1 MMIKPV
7 LQLPKTIRFL
17 NEDELPRNNASL
29 LKRWEEGKAANIVEG
44 YTLTFK
50 DNKDPENGALGFRF
64 YAEINIDNPK
74 LWNLMLALSEILPDE
89 VAFLFGHVDSD
100 LNYGNYQDKES
111 ILDFIT
117 QYQYELTEDAF
128 INFGLIYND
137 EETLVEIFVD
147 ESKYV
152 KYWGVDEELFRAMME
167 EFGLKE
173 VKGLEFVDE
182 YPKIRESLSVL
193 DEKALDSK
201 SLIELFA
208 QKYL

>member
-1 MMIKPV
+1 MIKPV

-17 NEDELPRNNASL
+17 KEDELPQNNVSV
-29 LKRWEEGKAANIVEG
+29 LKRWEESKVANIVEG
-44 YTLTFK
+44 YTLTF
-50 DNKDPENGALGFRF
+50 NNNPENNNLGFKF

-74 LWNLMLALSEILPDE
+74 LWNLMVALSETLPNE
-89 VAFLFGHVDSD
+89 VAFLFGHIDFD

-111 ILDFIT
+111 TLNFIT
-117 QYQYELTEDAF
+117 QHQYELAEDAF

-137 EETLVEIFVD
+137 KETLIEIFVD

-152 KYWGVDEELFRAMME
+152 KYWGVDEEWFRAIMK

-182 YPKIRESLSVL
+182 FPKIREALAVL

>member
-1 MMIKPV
+1 MLKPV

-17 NEDELPRNNASL
+17 KEDELPQNNASV
-29 LKRWEEGKAANIVEG
+29 LKRWEESKVANIVEG
-44 YTLTFK
+44 YTLTF
-50 DNKDPENGALGFRF
+50 NNNPENNTLGFSF
-64 YAEINIDNPK
+64 YAEINIDHPK
-74 LWNLMLALSEILPDE
+74 LWNLIVALSETLPNE
-89 VAFLFGHVDSD
+89 IAFLFGYIDFD

-111 ILDFIT
+111 TLDFIT
-117 QYQYELTEDAF
+117 QYQYELSEDAF
-128 INFGLIYND
+128 IHFGLIYND
-137 EETLVEIFVD
+137 KETLIEIFVD

-152 KYWGVDEELFRAMME
+152 KYWGVDEDGFSAIMK

-182 YPKIRESLSVL
+182 FPKIREILTVL
-193 DEKALDSK
+193 DEKVLDSK

>member
-1 MMIKPV
+1 MIIKPV

-17 NEDELPRNNASL
+17 NENELPGNNL
-29 LKRWEEGKAANIVEG
+29 PVFKRWEESKNANIVEG
-44 YTLTFK
+44 YTLTLK
-50 DNKDPENGALGFRF
+50 DNNPENNALGFRF

-74 LWNLMLALSEILPDE
+74 LWALMLALSETLPDE
-89 VAFLFGHVDSD
+89 VAFLFGHVDFD
-100 LNYGNYQDKES
+100 LNYGNYQDKEGT
-111 ILDFIT
+111 LDFIT
-117 QYQYELTEDAF
+117 QYQYELAEDAF
-128 INFGLIYND
+128 INYGLIYHD
-137 EETLVEIFVD
+137 EQTLIEVFVD

-152 KYWGVDEELFRAMME
+152 KYWGVDEGWFRAIME

-182 YPKIRESLSVL
+182 YPKVREALTVL